1 MFVLDLPVA
10 PMYIFIGIMISS
22 TTAETTIPADP
33 FPADPMFNTET
44 TIAPTVQ
51 TVPVDPIINSETT
64 TTTPL
69 ETVPEDPIINAET
82 TTTTPVETVP
92 VDPIINSE
100 TTTTTPVD
108 TVPEDP
114 IINSETT
121 TTTPVETV
129 PVDPIINSETTTTT
143 PLETV
148 PEDPIINSETTIT
161 TPVETVPVAD
171 STTASGTTVPPVD
184 GEWGDWSTWTTCN
197 AYCGTGKKYRSRAC
211 DNPEPSNGGQDC
223 AGSTEESADCVNGE
237 CCAPRVFDM
246 ALMVDLSLDPMT
258 EITTFVKS
266 VANVTTIAP
275 SRTRISM
282 ATLSS
287 SVKLKFDFVTYTS
300 YADVSD
306 GISLSNT
313 YGRPNLKEALDYA
326 RGTMFTT
333 ENGDRSD
340 VSDVLIMVISDSVD
354 DEEVDIAA
362 QSLKD
367 NGVYLI
373 VAEETR
379 TSSSSTSVVE
389 PVSDLYASFTKSWSS
404 YKLTSALNAIEN
416 GFPCN
421 YFCATSFF
429 ALDSPSTLS
438 TGNDSSSGYLYIMT
452 DSPFKATCCG
462 ATSAWEFFAVNYGTV
477 EMMIFRQASLND
489 YYLVGSTTVIV
500 PEKYVNTT
508 ISFSLTSSE
517 RIAIVEGDMLA
528 WYTNGPNM
536 IGHADCTITS
546 RSDCP
551 QNNKRLYQP
560 GAKFNAGDSIDFSSA
575 ETIANKGFSI
585 KVATTNNTELT
596 LITIQNETE
605 IEESTPIGTKV
616 LYFRVEDTDLN
627 DNITFTLSGDSELF
641 IISEVQFEKV
651 TLNLNSTVPRNGGP
665 YIITVTGTD
674 SCQHTASATVTVST
688 YNAPPIINNLPSI
701 LEISEST
708 TSSIFLYTIN
718 VTDATNDEICCTL
731 AYTLPVSH
739 NFNFTKDDGVYSIW
753 TVEEPAFAYNDIDSY
768 RIFICCQDD
777 LGSSTSYLI
786 LRLTEVAETKQYI
799 PPDWFYRAIII
810 SLLPISFMTIL
821 SVATLVITMFFLDGD
836 IIVPER
842 TETAVLISREP
853 TLVSDDDDATILS
866 EIENTLIKP
875 VSRSIEFKDLYKNE
889 VVQIPVWTGKF
900 RKAPQETAQNAWRE
914 ISNIDI
920 EEQSNL
926 PSGPRTKGDAF
937 GVQLKL
943 FHFGKK
949 PMNSLSAEEKA
960 TQMLQKKNALKE
972 KWKEIIAKAE
982 SDKKKKEIKKKT
994 ENHDLSPAV
1003 DKQNSLIQS
1012 RSNSIN
1018 IAEEKGKSQNRSSS
1032 KNTSEE
1038 NRISPLKK
1046 KASTTVINESNY
1058 DIIAEKMYESN
1069 ETESLVLNIDTQSS
1083 DSAAD
1088 NTDTIGDENSSV
1100 ANMDV
1105 MKDESENLSVFN
1117 EIVETGTAAIV
1128 TDMKK

>member
-1 MFVLDLPVA
+1 MFVLDLPVVS
-10 PMYIFIGIMISS
+10 MYICIGLMIRS
-22 TTAETTIPADP
+22 TSAETTIPANS
-33 FPADPMFNTET
+33 MFNTNT
-44 TIAPTVQ
+44 TIAAT
-51 TVPVDPIINSETT
+51 E
-64 TTTPL
+64 
-69 ETVPEDPIINAET
+69 
-82 TTTTPVETVP
+82 
-92 VDPIINSE
+92 
-100 TTTTTPVD
+100 
-108 TVPEDP
+108 
-114 IINSETT
+114 
-121 TTTPVETV
+121 ETV

-143 PLETV
+143 PLETEPEDPIINYETTTTTPLETEPEDPIINYETTTTTPLETE
-148 PEDPIINSETTIT
+148 PEDPIINSETTTTTPLETDPEDPIINYAT
-161 TPVETVPVAD
+161 TTSTPVETEPDDPKFNAETTTATTVKTEAQD
-171 STTASGTTVPPVD
+171 STIAPGTTLPPED
-184 GEWGDWSTWTTCN
+184 GEWGEWNTWTTCN
-197 AYCGTGKKYRSRAC
+197 AYCGTGKQYRSRSC
-211 DNPEPSNGGQDC
+211 NNPVPSNGGQDC
-223 AGSTEESADCVNGE
+223 PGSSEESKDCVNGE

-246 ALMVDLSLDPMT
+246 VFLVD
-258 EITTFVKS
+258 ITFSSWYISNIKTFVKN
-266 VANVTTIAP
+266 VANVTAIGP
-275 SRTRISM
+275 SRTRISL
-282 ATLSS
+282 ATLGST
-287 SVKLKFDFVTYTS
+287 VNLEFDFVTYTS
-300 YADVSD
+300 YSDVS
-306 GISLSNT
+306 
-313 YGRPNLKEALDYA
+313 EALSSSISRQYGTPNIKDALEYA
-326 RGTMFTT
+326 RGTMFKP

-340 VSDVLIMVISDSVD
+340 VSDVVIMVISDSVV
-354 DEEVDIAA
+354 DEDVDIAA

-373 VAEETR
+373 VAEEE
-379 TSSSSTSVVE
+379 SYYSTSVVE
-389 PVSDLYASFTKSWSS
+389 PVSDLYASFYYPTTS
-404 YKLTSALNAIEN
+404 YLATVQSTIEN

-429 ALDSPSTLS
+429 ALDSPSALS
-438 TGNDSSSGYLYIMT
+438 TGNDSSSGYLYVMT

-462 ATSAWEFFAVNYGTV
+462 AASAWEFFAVNYGTV
-477 EMMIFRQASLND
+477 EMMIFRQTSSND
-489 YYLVGSTTVIV
+489 YYLVGSTTIIV
-500 PEKYVNTT
+500 PEEYANTT
-508 ISFSLTSSE
+508 VSFSLTSSE

-536 IGHADCTITS
+536 IGHADCTTTS

-551 QNNKRLYQP
+551 QYNKRLHLP
-560 GAKFNAGDSIDFSSA
+560 SAKFNAGDSIDFSSA

-585 KVATTNNTELT
+585 KVSTTNNTELT

-641 IISEVQFEKV
+641 VISEVQYEKV
-651 TLNLNSTVPRNGGP
+651 TLNLNSTVPRSGGP
-665 YIITVTGTD
+665 YIITVEGTD

-731 AYTLPVSH
+731 AYTLPVTY
-739 NFNFTKDDGVYSIW
+739 NFKFIENAGVYSIW
-753 TVEEPAFAYNDIDSY
+753 TVDEPAFAYNDIDSY
-768 RIFICCQDD
+768 RIFICCQDA
-777 LGSSTSYLI
+777 LGSSSSYLI
-786 LRLTEVAETKQYI
+786 LRLTEDTETIPYI

-842 TETAVLISREP
+842 TETAVLFSREP

-866 EIENTLIKP
+866 EIDNTTIKP
-875 VSRSIEFKDLYKNE
+875 VGKSIEFKDLYKNE

-900 RKAPQETAQNAWRE
+900 RKPPQETTQNAWRE
-914 ISNIDI
+914 ISNRSSNIDI

-926 PSGPRTKGDAF
+926 PSGSRTKGDAF

-982 SDKKKKEIKKKT
+982 SDKRKKEMKRKT
-994 ENHDLSPAV
+994 ENNDLTPPL
-1003 DKQNSLIQS
+1003 DKQNSLVQS

-1018 IAEEKGKSQNRSSS
+1018 IVDEKGKSPNI
-1032 KNTSEE
+1032 NEE
-1038 NRISPLKK
+1038 KSISPLKK
-1046 KASTTVINESNY
+1046 KASITVINEDNC
-1058 DIIAEKMYESN
+1058 DISIEKKDESN
-1069 ETESLVLNIDTQSS
+1069 ETVSLDLNIVNQSS

-1088 NTDTIGDENSSV
+1088 NTNATEDEHSSV
-1100 ANMDV
+1100 ATVDAL
-1105 MKDESENLSVFN
+1105 KDESENLSIFN

-1128 TDMKK
+1128 TDMNT

>member
-1 MFVLDLPVA
+1 
-10 PMYIFIGIMISS
+10 MISYTS
-22 TTAETTIPADP
+22 AETTIPAGDP
-33 FPADPMFNTET
+33 MELQTVICQNDDGTISCDDDFIIIITSSTYGRLDGTTCGPADTYTDPCTMDSQDWVTQQCNYSPSCTFKPGDIVTDPCLDQLKYMTVSYVCADSSMFNTDT
-44 TIAPTVQ
+44 TIAAT
-51 TVPVDPIINSETT
+51 E
-64 TTTPL
+64 
-69 ETVPEDPIINAET
+69 
-82 TTTTPVETVP
+82 
-92 VDPIINSE
+92 
-100 TTTTTPVD
+100 
-108 TVPEDP
+108 
-114 IINSETT
+114 
-121 TTTPVETV
+121 ETV

-143 PLETV
+143 PLETE
-148 PEDPIINSETTIT
+148 PEDPIINYATTT
-161 TPVETVPVAD
+161 STPVETEPDD
-171 STTASGTTVPPVD
+171 STIAPGTTLPPED
-184 GEWGDWSTWTTCN
+184 GEWGEWNTWTTCN
-197 AYCGTGKKYRSRAC
+197 AYCGTGKQYRSRSC
-211 DNPEPSNGGQDC
+211 NNPVPSNGGQDC
-223 AGSTEESADCVNGE
+223 PGSSEESKDCVNGE

-246 ALMVDLSLDPMT
+246 VFLVDVTFSSWRISYI
-258 EITTFVKS
+258 ETFVQN
-266 VANVTTIAP
+266 VANVTTIGP
-275 SRTRISM
+275 SRTRISL
-282 ATLSS
+282 ATLGSAAN
-287 SVKLKFDFVTYTS
+287 LEFDFVTYTS
-300 YADVSD
+300 YSEVSD
-306 GISLSNT
+306 ALKSSISKKYAT
-313 YGRPNLKEALDYA
+313 PNIKEALEYA
-326 RGTMFTT
+326 RGTMFTP

-340 VSDVLIMVISDSVD
+340 VSDVVIMVISDSVV
-354 DEEVDIAA
+354 DEDVDIAA

-373 VAEETR
+373 VAEEKYAST
-379 TSSSSTSVVE
+379 TSVLEPVADLYDYFTSASTSN
-389 PVSDLYASFTKSWSS
+389 
-404 YKLTSALNAIEN
+404 LNAVQTTIEN

-462 ATSAWEFFAVNYGTV
+462 AASAWEFFAVNYGVV
-477 EMMIFRQASLND
+477 EMMIFRQTSSND
-489 YYLVGSTTVIV
+489 YYLVGSTTIIV
-500 PEKYVNTT
+500 PEEYANTT
-508 ISFSLTSSE
+508 VSFSLTSSE

-536 IGHADCTITS
+536 IGHADCTTTS

-551 QNNKRLYQP
+551 QYNKRLHLP
-560 GAKFNAGDSIDFSSA
+560 SAKFNAGDSIDFSSA

-585 KVATTNNTELT
+585 KVSTTNNTELT

-641 IISEVQFEKV
+641 VISEVQYEKV
-651 TLNLNSTVPRNGGP
+651 TLNLNSTVPRSGGP
-665 YIITVTGTD
+665 YIITVEGTD

-731 AYTLPVSH
+731 AYTLPVTY
-739 NFNFTKDDGVYSIW
+739 NFKFIENAGVYSIW

-768 RIFICCQDD
+768 RIFICCQDA

-786 LRLTEVAETKQYI
+786 LRLTEDAETIPYI

-866 EIENTLIKP
+866 EIDNTTIKP
-875 VSRSIEFKDLYKNE
+875 VGKSIEFKDLYKNE

-900 RKAPQETAQNAWRE
+900 RKPPQETTHNAWRD
-914 ISNIDI
+914 ISNRSSNIDI

-926 PSGPRTKGDAF
+926 PSGSRTKGDAF

-982 SDKKKKEIKKKT
+982 SDKRKKEMKMKT
-994 ENHDLSPAV
+994 ENNDLTPPL
-1003 DKQNSLIQS
+1003 DKQNSLVQS

-1018 IAEEKGKSQNRSSS
+1018 IVDEKGKSPNI
-1032 KNTSEE
+1032 NEE
-1038 NRISPLKK
+1038 KSISPLKK
-1046 KASTTVINESNY
+1046 KASITVINEDNC
-1058 DIIAEKMYESN
+1058 DIFIEKRDESN
-1069 ETESLVLNIDTQSS
+1069 ETVSLDLNIVNQSS

-1088 NTDTIGDENSSV
+1088 NTNATADEHFSV
-1100 ANMDV
+1100 ANVDAL
-1105 MKDESENLSVFN
+1105 KDESDNLSIFN

-1128 TDMKK
+1128 TDMNT